1 MEDTSKYC
9 RMGVGYPFWEI
20 SKQNFETYCT
30 LKKEYAEKCDTN
42 NSESVWENSE
52 LEHQKDYAGF
62 IAIVFSAIYLESEAY
77 TYLAT
82 NLTDSYVKTHLEKL
96 DPLSKWVVGIEL
108 ITGNALPKGGQAYEH
123 CKNLFKF
130 RNKLTHHKS
139 KPMEWDA
146 EKMAK
151 LIEQGEEEFDQ
162 AVMSSNLAVR
172 ELAKIVN
179 VLHDGLGK
187 PLSFVEPSPLNKS
200 IQPTANASAD

>member
-9 RMGVGYPFWEI
+9 RVGVGYPFWEI
-20 SKQNFETYCT
+20 SNKNFDIYCA
-30 LKKEYAEKCDTN
+30 LKKEYAEKCDTSD
-42 NSESVWENSE
+42 SESIWEYSD
-52 LEHQKDYAGF
+52 LEDQKDYAGF
-62 IAIVFSAIYLESEAY
+62 IAIVFAAIYLESEAY

-108 ITGNALPKGGQAYEH
+108 ITGKSLPKDGQAYEH
-123 CKNLFKF
+123 CKRLFKF
-130 RNKLTHHKS
+130 RNMLAHHKS

-151 LIEQGEEEFDQ
+151 LIEQDEQEFDD

-172 ELAKIVN
+172 ELAKIVGE
-179 VLHDGLGK
+179 LHDGLGK
-187 PLSFVEPSPLNKS
+187 PLSFVEPSPLTSKS
-200 IQPTANASAD
+200 TQTIISVA